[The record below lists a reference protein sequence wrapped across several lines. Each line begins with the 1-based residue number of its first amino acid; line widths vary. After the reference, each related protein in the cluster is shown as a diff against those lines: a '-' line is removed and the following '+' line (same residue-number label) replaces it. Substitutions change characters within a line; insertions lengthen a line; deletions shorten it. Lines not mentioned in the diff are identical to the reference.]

1 MVTVGI
7 CDDEKQQRT
16 MLRRIAE
23 SYFQLLGE
31 EYKVEEYEGGESLL
45 QKIQQDPY
53 GTDIIFLDIQ
63 MNGLDGVETAR
74 RIRHFSRE
82 AVLIF
87 VTGYEDYVF
96 HGYEVGALNY
106 IVKPYAR
113 EKITLVLDEAVKRL
127 EIDRQR
133 CLPVQQGSSLSKI
146 PVRDIRYLYSQLRK
160 IVLNTVNG
168 QLEFYGKL
176 GELQKQLPGCFV
188 RTHQRYVVNLAYA
201 DEVRPNQV
209 LIGKDSIP
217 VSRKYYQELSGA
229 FARFLLQQ

>member
-23 SYFQLLGE
+23 SYFQLLGQ
-31 EYKVEEYEGGESLL
+31 EYRVEEYEDGECLL
-45 QKIQQDPY
+45 RKVQQDPY

-63 MNGLDGVETAR
+63 MSGMDGVETAR

-127 EIDRQR
+127 EMDCQR
-133 CLPVQQGSSLSKI
+133 CLPVQQGSCLSKV
-146 PVRDIRYLYSQLRK
+146 PVREIRYLCSQLRK
-160 IVLNTVNG
+160 IVLYTVNG

-176 GELQKQLPGCFV
+176 GEVHKQLPGCFV

-217 VSRKYYQELSGA
+217 VSKKYSQELSGA